1 MDNNKKIND
10 LIKKITLISE
20 HEFNNKPLTQ
30 TDIYHFKK
38 VLYKIE
44 SQTNEYNDSINELK
58 IAVRELFENDLINE
72 HKKRREENIKANK
85 EINDYHRKLIKKKYP
100 NKYNKLYKD
109 L

>member
-10 LIKKITLISE
+10 LIKKINLISE

-44 SQTNEYNDSINELK
+44 SQTNEYND
-58 IAVRELFENDLINE
+58 LINE

-85 EINDYHRKLIKKKYP
+85 EINDYHRKLLKKNILINIINYIKICRSVILWIKM
-100 NKYNKLYKD
+100 N
-109 L
+109 